1 MHSFSPHVQP
11 QSLQIWLKS
20 DRGEIEVYLCPEDES
35 TECSSPVR
43 SSSMDEGRG
52 ESLSQSTHPSTHP
65 STHHRTS
72 GSKSF
77 AENVDPQSSPA
88 GSTSSPITGLTGSP
102 VGGRRKSSRQRKPTA
117 VIREAAAIAAT
128 MTGVKRKIKMDP
140 DSEEEDT
147 TMTGVKRK
155 IKMDPD
161 SEEEDTTMTG
171 VKRKIKM
178 DPDSEDED
186 EQLKYA
192 FITDDDDLGPMG
204 GSGKSAIFQEAA
216 SMACPGNPLGVG
228 NAMGTGNAASSSTG
242 QLSSNGFRPGS
253 SASNAE
259 FNPSSVTDDHS
270 YTANSSAFDSSPG
283 GGGGGGGGNN
293 HHPAAIV
300 GSSLPFINVE
310 PPLSEED
317 YNFALEAS
325 EGIADLFDE
334 DILI

>member
-1 MHSFSPHVQP
+1 M
-11 QSLQIWLKS
+11 
-20 DRGEIEVYLCPEDES
+20 YLCPEDES

-52 ESLSQSTHPSTHP
+52 ESLSQSTHPSTH
-65 STHHRTS
+65 HRTS

-77 AENVDPQSSPA
+77 AENVDPQSSPG
-88 GSTSSPITGLTGSP
+88 GSTSSLITGLTGSP
-102 VGGRRKSSRQRKPTA
+102 MRGTGSPMRGTGSPMRGTGSPMGGTGSPMGGRRKSSRQRKPTA
-117 VIREAAAIAAT
+117 VIREAAA
-128 MTGVKRKIKMDP
+128 MGGMMGGVKRKI
-140 DSEEEDT
+140 
-147 TMTGVKRK
+147 R
-155 IKMDPD
+155 
-161 SEEEDTTMTG
+161 
-171 VKRKIKM
+171 M

-216 SMACPGNPLGVG
+216 SLACPGNGLATG
-228 NAMGTGNAASSSTG
+228 NTLGTGNTPASSSTG

-253 SASNAE
+253 STSNAE

-283 GGGGGGGGNN
+283 TGGNN
-293 HHPAAIV
+293 HSHPPVI

-325 EGIADLFDE
+325 EGIADLFDD

>member
-1 MHSFSPHVQP
+1 MHSSSSPHAQM

-52 ESLSQSTHPSTHP
+52 ESLSQSTQPSI
-65 STHHRTS
+65 HRTS

-77 AENVDPQSSPA
+77 AENVDPQSSPV
-88 GSTSSPITGLTGSP
+88 GSTSSLITGLTGSP
-102 VGGRRKSSRQRKPTA
+102 MGGRRKSSRQRKPTA
-117 VIREAAAIAAT
+117 VIREAAAMAAT

-140 DSEEEDT
+140 DSEE
-147 TMTGVKRK
+147 
-155 IKMDPD
+155 
-161 SEEEDTTMTG
+161 
-171 VKRKIKM
+171 
-178 DPDSEDED
+178 ED

-216 SMACPGNPLGVG
+216 SMACPANALGAGNSLGAG
-228 NAMGTGNAASSSTG
+228 NALGAGNSLGAGNASSSTG
-242 QLSSNGFRPGS
+242 QLSSAGFRPGS
-253 SASNAE
+253 SASNAD

-283 GGGGGGGGNN
+283 GGNS
-293 HHPAAIV
+293 HPHPAAIA